1 MEDGLLTSGLLWGLG
16 ALAGIMVVLFIASLT
31 ILHRCDSD
39 KIMVKSGAFCGKK
52 GCKIYLGGITTI
64 LPMLQSV
71 RYMSRQPLSISI
83 NMEEAISKNKIRVQ
97 VPCNFQVALSEDPE
111 RLERAASRIVAMSKD
126 QMVEKVKEILTGG
139 LRVVIAQLT
148 IEQINDDRNAFVQQ
162 VDTQVEEEL
171 AKLGFDI
178 TNVNIE
184 EIDDEA
190 GYLKALGQKAA
201 SAALNKANV
210 EVAEQDKL
218 GQIGVKTNE
227 SQRDIEIQNQETAR
241 AIGTANAQRERDV
254 RVAEMESQAAVEKI
268 EFEKSKIDA
277 QATLAVERELAEQKE
292 RVAQS
297 KAQQALL
304 EEQKKEE
311 RLRLEKEK
319 VAEQEIAKLEAK
331 LQAEARAE
339 SRIIEAKAAAEGIKI
354 KAEADAEGI
363 KLKYET
369 EAAGQRAVMEA
380 QAEGYAKLFSGGNTE
395 AILAF
400 EQLKIAESLETIRAS
415 AISNLEIDEIK
426 VIDSGNGSSI
436 PAFVQGLMGTLPR
449 IHSMSESAGIQLPS
463 IFGVNGAE
471 GPQKPSEAPEST
483 EDSAGEMLT
492 AVKQKVDQRAS
503 GGSEEPL
510 EDE

>member
-1 MEDGLLTSGLLWGLG
+1 MEDGGLLTTGLLWGLG
-16 ALAGIMVVLFIASLT
+16 ALAGIVVVLFLASLT

-52 GCKIYLGGITTI
+52 GCKIYMGGITTI

-71 RYMSRQPLSISI
+71 RYMSRQPLSIAI

-111 RLERAASRIVAMSKD
+111 RLQRAASRIVAMTKE
-126 QMVEKVKEILTGG
+126 QMIEKVKEILTGG

-227 SQRDIEIQNQETAR
+227 SERDIEIQNQETAR
-241 AIGTANAQRERDV
+241 AIGTANAERQRDV
-254 RVAEMESQAAVEKI
+254 KVAEMESQAAVEKI
-268 EFEKSKIDA
+268 EFEKSKINA
-277 QATLAVERELAEQKE
+277 QATLAVERELAEQKAK
-292 RVAQS
+292 VAQS
-297 KAQQALL
+297 QAQQALL
-304 EEQKKEE
+304 AEQKKEE
-311 RLRLEKEK
+311 KLRLEKEK

-354 KAEADAEGI
+354 KAEADAEGVR
-363 KLKYET
+363 LKYET

-380 QAEGYAKLFSGGNTE
+380 QAEGYAKLFAGGNAE

-400 EQLKIAESLETIRAS
+400 EQLKIAESLESIRAN

-426 VIDSGNGSSI
+426 VIDSGNGSSV
-436 PAFVQGLMGTLPR
+436 PSFVQGLMATLPR
-449 IHSMSESAGIQLPS
+449 MHAMGESMGIQLPG
-463 IFGVNGAE
+463 FLGTNGT
-471 GPQKPSEAPEST
+471 QKPSETPEST
-483 EDSAGEMLT
+483 QATEEAMVAT
-492 AVKQKVDQRAS
+492 VKTKVDQRAS
-503 GGSEEPL
+503 GGSQEVDD
-510 EDE
+510 DE